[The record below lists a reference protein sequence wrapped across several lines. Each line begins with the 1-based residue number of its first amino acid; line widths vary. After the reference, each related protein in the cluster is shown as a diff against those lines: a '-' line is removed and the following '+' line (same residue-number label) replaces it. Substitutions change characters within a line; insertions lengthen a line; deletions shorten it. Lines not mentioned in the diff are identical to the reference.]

1 MGIAP
6 TFIGYLAW
14 HVALRRTSASQMS
27 SFIYFSPPIAVLIGM
42 LWLHEQPGVLT
53 LVGGVITIL
62 GVVLANTR
70 RRAVAPVSVV
80 ANEVS

>member
-14 HVALRRTSASQMS
+14 NAALRRTSASQMS

-42 LWLHEQPGVLT
+42 LWLHEQPGMLT
-53 LVGGVITIL
+53 AVGGVITIL
-62 GVVLANTR
+62 GEVLANTR
-70 RRAVAPVSVV
+70 RRIAVAPAV
-80 ANEVS
+80 AIESR

>member
-14 HVALRRTSASQMS
+14 NAALRCTSASQMS

-42 LWLHEQPGVLT
+42 LWLHEQPGILT
-53 LVGGVITIL
+53 EVGGVITIL

-70 RRAVAPVSVV
+70 RRIAVAPAV
-80 ANEVS
+80 AIESR

>member
-42 LWLHEQPGVLT
+42 LWLHEQPGMLT
-53 LVGGVITIL
+53 AVGGVITIL
-62 GVVLANTR
+62 GEVLANTR
-70 RRAVAPVSVV
+70 RRIAVAPAV
-80 ANEVS
+80 AVESR